1 MVSVVLVWLTGNRFD
16 GYVLGVVF
24 SGVDELSGNV
34 NALYGG
40 FVRQWVV
47 EFQCVLPVLFA
58 GVDHGYDDAVDKSYE
73 VGVVVL
79 PGVEPL

>member
-1 MVSVVLVWLTGNRFD
+1 MFG
-16 GYVLGVVF
+16 GVY
-24 SGVDELSGNV
+24 ELSGYV